1 MLLYLNIVGFKCL
14 FQNSLFLPERKWEN
28 YPALLG
34 DLNPI
39 FKYAVL

>member
-1 MLLYLNIVGFKCL
+1 MLLYLNIVGFKCV
-14 FQNSLFLPERKWEN
+14 FSKIVSFPERKWEE
-28 YPALLG
+28 YSALLG